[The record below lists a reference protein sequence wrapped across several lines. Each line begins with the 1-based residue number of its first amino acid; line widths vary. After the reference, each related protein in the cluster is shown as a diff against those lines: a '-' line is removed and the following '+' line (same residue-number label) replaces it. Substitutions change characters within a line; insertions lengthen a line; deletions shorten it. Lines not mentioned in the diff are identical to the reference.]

1 MGGNGFR
8 IDANFEL
15 WPDFEPILEVGT
27 GRAMAWEASGRSGDV
42 HEAARAIAA
51 AATRKLIAADSLLA
65 LPLDATDRPEEV
77 VASLCC
83 TAIAH
88 GFSPRRLLVQLRA
101 DEGCDARSIAALA
114 AMCGHRGIKIA
125 LDGYSAGPQGMKLLH
140 EVRPHL
146 VKLAPE
152 LTAHLVAS
160 APRRRM
166 VESVLRLARTLGIT
180 VVAPAIRR
188 GADLSLLHTLGVT
201 YFQSEAFE
209 TFGDEATPRH
219 AAPRDRATGYKPS
232 LHSV

>member
-65 LPLDATDRPEEV
+65 LPLDATDTPEEV

-83 TAIAH
+83 AAIAH
-88 GFSPRRLLVQLRA
+88 GFSPRRLLIQLRA
-101 DEGCDARSIAALA
+101 DESCDAHSIAALA
-114 AMCGHRGIKIA
+114 AACRGRGIKIA

-146 VKLAPE
+146 VKLAPA
-152 LTAHLVAS
+152 LTAHLAAS
-160 APRRRM
+160 APRRRI
-166 VESVLRLARTLGIT
+166 VEGVLRLARALGIT

-188 GADLSLLHTLGVT
+188 GTDLSLLHALGVT

-209 TFGDEATPRH
+209 AFGADATPRH
-219 AAPRDRATGYKPS
+219 AAPRDRASGHLPS
-232 LHSV
+232 LHAV